1 MAPYQPQLGLQDP
14 WVHPGSRLQLAMA
27 IQGNSTYLW
36 CSWDYSE
43 VQLWSKPP
51 CLWGC
56 NLQLWLYN
64 LYNHS
69 CGTHINTINTTYHV
83 FHHILTT
90 IYIYIYIYI
99 YSFIDTPIYNP
110 LRGEAAG
117 PRPLWPSSIATVP
130 CWSDTTARSP
140 ASSAGRSGHDFFG
153 INYNKV
159 I

>member
-1 MAPYQPQLGLQDP
+1 MYFT
-14 WVHPGSRLQLAMA
+14 
-27 IQGNSTYLW
+27 TYL
-36 CSWDYSE
+36 
-43 VQLWSKPP
+43 QP
-51 CLWGC
+51 
-56 NLQLWLYN
+56 
-64 LYNHS
+64 
-69 CGTHINTINTTYHV
+69 
-83 FHHILTT
+83 
-90 IYIYIYIYI
+90 YISIYI
-99 YSFIDTPIYNP
+99 YSFIDTSIYNP

>member
-1 MAPYQPQLGLQDP
+1 ML
-14 WVHPGSRLQLAMA
+14 
-27 IQGNSTYLW
+27 
-36 CSWDYSE
+36 
-43 VQLWSKPP
+43 
-51 CLWGC
+51 GC

-90 IYIYIYIYI
+90 IYLYIYIYL
-99 YSFIDTPIYNP
+99 YSFIDTFIYNP

-140 ASSAGRSGHDFFG
+140 ASSAEDLYG
-153 INYNKV
+153 IHIIYIIIYILELRDYMELV
-159 I
+159 IFI